1 MSDSNLAHRLLELEK
16 RTQFM
21 ERRLRSWRRA
31 CVGVVVLGALA
42 YTSAVEAGKARKE
55 LIIGDANTGAEV
67 VISPDGI
74 RFLRAGEEM
83 MNLTSNDGWSG
94 MTVYSSPGHPATFLG
109 IDDGK
114 SSMKLYSA
122 KTDKL
127 LIETSESL
135 LDAGSGIRLYDQQ
148 GAPRATLYAERRGEA
163 GVEFTDANRQ
173 PRIDIYAKPDG
184 VSVIRASDSSASA
197 VAELSVLPE
206 SDAMVR
212 YTGFVPEPADN
223 EPLVPMMYLHDKSG
237 QRVMKAPGFGD

>member
-1 MSDSNLAHRLLELEK
+1 MSESHLTRRLLELEE
-16 RTQFM
+16 RTQQM
-21 ERRLRSWRRA
+21 ERRLTTWRRA
-31 CVGVVVLGALA
+31 SVAAAVMGALVYA
-42 YTSAVEAGKARKE
+42 TAVEASKARKE
-55 LIIGDANTGAEV
+55 LVIADANSGAEV
-67 VISPDGI
+67 VIQPDGI
-74 RFLRAGEEM
+74 RFLNAGEEV
-83 MNLTSNDGWSG
+83 MNITSHDGWSG
-94 MTVYSSPGHPATFLG
+94 MTVYSSPGHPATFIG
-109 IDDGK
+109 IDDNK
-114 SSMKLYSA
+114 STMKLYSA
-122 KTDKL
+122 KTNKL

-212 YTGFVPEPADN
+212 YTGFVPEPAEN
-223 EPLVPMMYLHDKSG
+223 EPLIPMMYLHDKSG